1 MADSARKKATYDDL
15 LAVPAPLVAEI
26 IRGTLITMP
35 RPRLRHALASSHL
48 GGELYGFGSRRGGPG
63 GWVILDEP
71 ELHLGE
77 EILVPDLAGWRRAR
91 LPRVPD
97 EPFVTLAPDW
107 VCEVLS
113 ESTEVIDRSDKVPIY
128 AEQGVAHVWLLDPTI
143 KTLEV
148 FRLDGKTYRLLHTS
162 KEDQKVRAEPF
173 ESMEL
178 DLSTLWGL

>member
-1 MADSARKKATYDDL
+1 M
-15 LAVPAPLVAEI
+15 
-26 IRGTLITMP
+26 
-35 RPRLRHALASSHL
+35 
-48 GGELYGFGSRRGGPG
+48 
-63 GWVILDEP
+63 ILDEP

-77 EILVPDLAGWRRAR
+77 EVLVPDLAGWRRER

-97 EPFVTLAPDW
+97 EPFITLSPDW

-113 ESTEVIDRSDKVPIY
+113 PSTEVMDRADKIPIY
-128 AEQGVAHVWLLDPTI
+128 AEHAVASVWLLDPELR
-143 KTLEV
+143 TLEV

-178 DLSTLWGL
+178 DLSALWER